1 MGEAQLPR
9 YFRCVNCSRYM
20 EVDDSIDSAFCSDEC
35 RQRYAR
41 CHTCGRYFAVPSA
54 EDPLYC
60 SEECAVTEDA
70 VSESAS
76 VEYRHMNDEESAT
89 DMTEILG
96 ITKRVDGTRE
106 EGEEL

>member
-1 MGEAQLPR
+1 
-9 YFRCVNCSRYM
+9 
-20 EVDDSIDSAFCSDEC
+20 
-35 RQRYAR
+35 
-41 CHTCGRYFAVPSA
+41 
-54 EDPLYC
+54 LYC